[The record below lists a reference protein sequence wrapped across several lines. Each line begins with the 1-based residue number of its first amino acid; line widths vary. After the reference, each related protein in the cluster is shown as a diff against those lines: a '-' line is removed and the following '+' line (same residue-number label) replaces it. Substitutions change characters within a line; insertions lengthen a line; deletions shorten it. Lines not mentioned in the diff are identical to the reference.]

1 MKALFASVS
10 ILVLLPV
17 NASAIGGK
25 IGSPQVGYRGVINE
39 AQKEKVHSLIRYMRN
54 DLKFIEGS
62 FINEFSTQRFG
73 GTSEKVSR
81 FVGLLKA
88 AGLWEVEVAFRDF
101 GEQES
106 AFTLHQ
112 DSSDAMV
119 VTVNSGR
126 NDFLLKDFS
135 EHLPGP
141 GFHFTIRNVIHE
153 DQEQTG
159 AGQPASAPE
168 SKPEGNQKGKPTR
181 KSKNPPF

>member
-112 DSSDAMV
+112 DSSAAMV

-141 GFHFTIRNVIHE
+141 GLPLIIGNVIRA
-153 DQEQTG
+153 DQEQK
-159 AGQPASAPE
+159 ASDQPTPTPE
-168 SKPEGNQKGKPTR
+168 PKPEGNKKPKPESEKR
-181 KSKNPPF
+181 PH

>member
-1 MKALFASVS
+1 M
-10 ILVLLPV
+10 VLLPV
-17 NASAIGGK
+17 HASAIGGK
-25 IGSPQVGYRGVINE
+25 LGSPRVGHRGEINK
-39 AQKEKVHSLIRYMRN
+39 AQKEKVHHLLRYMRN
-54 DLKFIEGS
+54 ELKFIDGS

-88 AGLWEVEVAFRDF
+88 AGLWEVEVEFRDF

-112 DSSDAMV
+112 DSSGTMS

-126 NDFLLKDFS
+126 HDFLLKDFG

-141 GFHFTIRNVIHE
+141 GFHWRIRNVIHTDE
-153 DQEQTG
+153 EQKRPD
-159 AGQPASAPE
+159 QPASAPE
-168 SKPEGNQKGKPTR
+168 SKPEGNQKPKPESER
-181 KSKNPPF
+181 RPR